1 VQVPHLDLE
10 ESGMVVGSYWA
21 LERWVAL
28 DLAVIQELEV
38 SRFLVLLF
46 LPLQAW
52 EQQQSHSLDLVLL

>member
-1 VQVPHLDLE
+1 
-10 ESGMVVGSYWA
+10 MVVVSYWA

-28 DLAVIQELEV
+28 ESAVIQELEV

-52 EQQQSHSLDLVLL
+52 EQQQSHLPDLVLL